1 MATLAGRLGSAR
13 PRREDGAFLRAA
25 QAAAVHR
32 PRPFASLLL
41 LTIVA
46 FLVVFVAWAAL
57 ARLDE
62 VTRGDGRVVPSRQV
76 QVVQHQE
83 GGIVTELSVREGD
96 LVEAGQVLLRL
107 DNVTAS
113 SDFRENRAR
122 ARAIEASLA
131 RLEAEIDGG
140 EPAFSPDVQAEDP
153 RAAANELALFRT
165 RRDGLA
171 SELAILED
179 QRTQRSQQID
189 ELRAQERQLE
199 RSLGLAQEELRIT
212 RPLVERQIVARVD
225 LLRLQ
230 RQVADLEGG
239 LEQARLA
246 IPRAESAL
254 SEAVRRIDE
263 RTYVFRAEAQRER
276 NALAGELTALRESL
290 DAGQDRVRRSDV
302 RSPVRGTVK
311 QVMIHTLGG
320 VIQPGMNL
328 IEIVPA
334 DDNLLVE
341 AQVRPG
347 DIAFLRPGLPAT
359 VKITAYDFAMY
370 GGLDGQVETISA
382 DTIED
387 EQGERFFKV
396 LVRTDGSQL
405 SNADGPLPII
415 PGMTV
420 QVDVLTGEKSVLDYL
435 LMPILRARDHALR
448 ER

>member
-1 MATLAGRLGSAR
+1 MATAAVQGGMAS
-13 PRREDGAFLRAA
+13 PRREDRDFLRAV
-25 QAAAVHR
+25 QAAALHR

-41 LTIVA
+41 ATILL
-46 FLVVFVAWAAL
+46 FFVVFVAWAAV

-76 QVVQHQE
+76 QVVQNQE
-83 GGIVTELSVREGD
+83 GGIVTELAVREGD
-96 LVEAGQVLLRL
+96 MVEAGQVLLRL

-113 SDFRENRAR
+113 SGYREDRAR
-122 ARAIEASLA
+122 ALAIEASLA
-131 RLEAEIDGG
+131 RLEAEIGGG
-140 EPAFSPDVQAEDP
+140 EPVFPDAVSEGDP

-171 SELAILED
+171 AELAILED
-179 QRTQRSQQID
+179 QRLQRRQQID
-189 ELRAQERQLE
+189 ELRSQERQLE

-263 RTYVFRAEAQRER
+263 RTLAFRAEAQRER
-276 NALAGELTALRESL
+276 NTLAAELAALREAL

-311 QVMIHTLGG
+311 QVMIHTVGG

-341 AQVRPG
+341 ARVRPG
-347 DIAFLRPGLPAT
+347 DIAFLRPGLPAM
-359 VKITAYDFAMY
+359 VKVTAYDFAIY
-370 GGLDGQVETISA
+370 GGLRGQVETISA

-405 SNADGPLPII
+405 ENADGPLPTI

-420 QVDVLTGEKSVLDYL
+420 QVDVLTGDKTVLDYL
-435 LMPILRARDHALR
+435 LKPILRARDHALR